1 MPTTAR
7 DVYAEAVRA
16 LPLTEQLRLAALILD
31 ELAHSEVSI
40 VEVSIVDASDDW
52 SAEDKSDVT
61 TFALQHAPAAY
72 PEDEELV

>member
-40 VEVSIVDASDDW
+40 VDASDDW
-52 SAEDKSDVT
+52 SAEDQRDVT
-61 TFALQHAPAAY
+61 AFALQHAATAY

>member
-31 ELAHSEVSI
+31 ELADSEVSI
-40 VEVSIVDASDDW
+40 VEASDGW
-52 SAEDKSDVT
+52 SAEDERDVT
-61 TFALQHAPAAY
+61 AFALQHAATTY